1 MGKSRDAF
9 CWRINNRIAWLQSS
23 ASLTEG
29 LYSIWFGRS
38 SVMPTVGCRGDLD
51 WLKLGEGLRELSA
64 LLHLCDGEVG
74 SDVSCADNRFCR
86 IFVRQKFSLKT
97 ADMALCAD

>member
-23 ASLTEG
+23 ASLAEG
-29 LYSIWFGRS
+29 LYSIWFGRG

-51 WLKLGEGLRELSA
+51 WLKLGEGLHELPLCFTYVTARSV
-64 LLHLCDGEVG
+64 LTFPVPTTGFVGYLCDR
-74 SDVSCADNRFCR
+74 SF
-86 IFVRQKFSLKT
+86 L
-97 ADMALCAD
+97 